1 MTGSENDFT
10 IETIPV
16 VRITVLNPRVRDKKK
31 FLEIVDS
38 IAKVGLKQPIKV
50 SRVKGP
56 DGEAAYNLVYGQG
69 RLEAFIA
76 LGQKAIP
83 AIVVDVDEQDCL
95 IMSLVENVA
104 RRRHRPMEL
113 LREIATLKERG
124 YTDTQIGRKIGF
136 SRNYVQRIRR
146 LLEAGEERLLVVVEN
161 GRMPLTVAVAIAAA
175 DDEHVQ
181 QVLADAYENDDLSGK
196 QLIDARRRVEQRQRY
211 GKACRRVHD
220 DHGRTNTS
228 SASVVRQLKSQAERQ
243 RLAIKRAEVTEGRL
257 QLIVQGLRMLLSDEH
272 FVTLLRAE
280 DVHTLP
286 APLARLIEELEE
298 Q

>member
-76 LGQKAIP
+76 LGQRAIP

-136 SRNYVQRIRR
+136 SRNYAQRIRR
-146 LLEAGEERLLVVVEN
+146 LLEAGEERLLVAVES
-161 GRMPLTVAVAIAAA
+161 GRMPLSVAVAIAAA

-211 GKACRRVHD
+211 GKACQTVHD
-220 DHGRTNTS
+220 DRGRTNTS

-243 RLAIKRAEVTEGRL
+243 RLTIKRAEVTEGRL